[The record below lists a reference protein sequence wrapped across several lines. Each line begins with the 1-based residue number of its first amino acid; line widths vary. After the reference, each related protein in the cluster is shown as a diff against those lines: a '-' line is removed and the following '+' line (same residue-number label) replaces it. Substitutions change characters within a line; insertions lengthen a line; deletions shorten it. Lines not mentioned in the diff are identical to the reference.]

1 MPLTTEQ
8 QQVLEE
14 TSAVFTATLL
24 SDKTDPDSTI
34 SSANLSSLTL
44 TLYDKCTGTILN
56 SRENQNVLNA
66 NNCTVDVNGL
76 FTWNIQ
82 ADDNQ
87 IVSTTLD
94 AGEYEEHVGLLTWV
108 WSSGQGREEIL
119 LRVQQLDKVS

>member
-24 SDKTDPDSTI
+24 SDKTDPNSTI

-44 TLYDKCTGTILN
+44 TLYDKCTGTIIN
-56 SRENQNVLNA
+56 SREDQDVLNT

-87 IVSTTLD
+87 IISTTLD
-94 AGEYEEHVGLLTWV
+94 AGEYEEHIGLLTSRKPRPGWH
-108 WSSGQGREEIL
+108 RAT
-119 LRVQQLDKVS
+119 